1 VEDETTAAATAAAKK
16 KKPMSPKAPG
26 MPLRAAVVEVAKVYS
41 RYSHSTFTRGEM
53 ASALGMSAG
62 SGSFYAKAATLNM
75 YGLVEDTGGNLKASD
90 LFKVLYQAPDGSAD
104 MKRHAFRAIGRPSV
118 FAGLLRQ
125 FGHRIPDE
133 AAIALRLEMSER
145 FNRDR
150 AQEVAAA
157 FRTSLSDYGLIDG
170 SGNLLPV
177 RDELSAPA
185 SRDDE
190 EDDEDQ
196 VETAAPA
203 SKSASVLSG
212 PGVFR
217 VEVPL
222 ANGRKAIVA
231 LPEDVSEAD
240 TKKICAILNAYA
252 TS

>member
-1 VEDETTAAATAAAKK
+1 VDDTNGAATTAATTK

-26 MPLRAAVVEVAKVYS
+26 MALRAAVAEVAKIYG

-75 YGLVEDTGGNLKASD
+75 FGLVEDAGGDVKASD
-90 LFKVLYQAPDGSAD
+90 LFKSLYQAPDGSAD
-104 MKRHAFRAIGRPSV
+104 EKRQAMRAIGRPTV

-150 AQEVAAA
+150 AQEVATA
-157 FRTSLSDYGLIDG
+157 FRSSLSDYGLIDS

-177 RDELSAPA
+177 RDDPSATAGAAHDDDADDDDVEATPA
-185 SRDDE
+185 AK
-190 EDDEDQ
+190 
-196 VETAAPA
+196 AANVP
-203 SKSASVLSG
+203 SG
-212 PGVFR
+212 PGSFR

-222 ANGRKAIVA
+222 ANGRKAILA
-231 LPEDVSEAD
+231 LPEDITETD
-240 TKKICAILNAYA
+240 TTKICAVLKAYA

>member
-1 VEDETTAAATAAAKK
+1 MA
-16 KKPMSPKAPG
+16 
-26 MPLRAAVVEVAKVYS
+26 LRAAVAEVAKIYG

-75 YGLVEDTGGNLKASD
+75 FGLLEDAGGDVKASD
-90 LFKVLYQAPDGSAD
+90 LFKSLYQAPDGSPD
-104 MKRHAFRAIGRPSV
+104 ERRHAMRAITRPAV

-125 FGHRIPDE
+125 FGQRIPDE

-157 FRTSLSDYGLIDG
+157 FRTSLSDYRLIDG

-177 RDELSAPA
+177 RDDASATAAPDEDG
-185 SRDDE
+185 DDE
-190 EDDEDQ
+190 ED
-196 VETAAPA
+196 VEAAP
-203 SKSASVLSG
+203 SAKAPTVPSG

-217 VEVPL
+217 IEVPL
-222 ANGRKAIVA
+222 ANGRRAIVA
-231 LPEDVSEAD
+231 LPEDVSAAD
-240 TKKICAILNAYA
+240 TTKICAILTAYA